1 MLRHDIL
8 ILKIMLVL
16 LSVSQAMYG
25 DTLSSSFAEKS
36 LRDKCEEALS
46 RRDYTGLGHHASAL
60 LKVTEIDTVGID
72 HAYGLYYKGISEV
85 FSDNPGQ
92 GGTCLIEA
100 KGIAE
105 ENGDDILIG
114 KILNC
119 LGIYEAK
126 VNANYYL
133 AQHYLL
139 KSLEYPGG
147 RGGAYSNL
155 AQIARLQKDTSGI
168 QYARKCYE
176 YGVEGDDLYY
186 KYSGLVSIAEF
197 QIFREEYDDA
207 LTTLSIAD
215 SIGRIGNF
223 TDRVRLKLLK
233 GVILSHKN
241 QITDSNGILM
251 SIQDS
256 IMLNAPIYL
265 QELQFVVGKN
275 FEKEGKI
282 DESNKW
288 LLKALDSSERYS
300 SSDYRAMISKQLADN
315 YYSQGK
321 YKEAHRYLGIAYE
334 AESNAAL
341 AERNRMAKER
351 YLTHALIKE
360 EHEAELA
367 RQKATVQR
375 TIIVLLSILL
385 VLAICVMALIFRSLK
400 HRKRQYRN
408 LVSQNLHI
416 LKENADFERRIA
428 SLERTEAASSDLAS
442 GMSLGTSHSL
452 YEALQRLMT
461 QDHIFKDPLLTRE
474 KIIELLGTNAT
485 YLTKC
490 IRENADMNYSQY
502 INSFRIAEALRL
514 MGIPDYEDAPL
525 MDLAGMAGFNS
536 QTTFYKI
543 FQQSTG
549 VSPSAYRKR
558 LRQGMASQ
566 TNRQICEN

>member
-1 MLRHDIL
+1 MLRHVIL
-8 ILKIMLVL
+8 ILQIMLVL

-25 DTLSSSFAEKS
+25 DTLSPSLAEKS

-46 RRDYTGLGHHASAL
+46 RRDYTALGYYASAL
-60 LKVTEIDTVGID
+60 LKATETDTVGID
-72 HAYGLYYKGISEV
+72 HAYGLFYKGISEV
-85 FSDNPGQ
+85 FSDNPSQ

-100 KGIAE
+100 KAIAE

-126 VNANYYL
+126 VNANYYI

-147 RGGAYSNL
+147 KGGAYSNL

-176 YGVEGDDLYY
+176 YGVDGNDLYY

-215 SIGRIGNF
+215 SIGRIGKF
-223 TDRVRLKLLK
+223 ADKARLELLK

-241 QITDSNGILM
+241 QTSDSNRILL

-256 IMLNAPIYL
+256 ILRNAPIYL
-265 QELQFVVGKN
+265 HELQLVVGKN

-300 SSDYRAMISKQLADN
+300 SSDYRVIISKQLADN
-315 YYSQGK
+315 LYSQGR
-321 YKEAHRYLGIAYE
+321 YKDAYQYLKIAYE

-341 AERNRMAKER
+341 TERDRMAKER
-351 YLTHALIKE
+351 FLTLALIKE

-408 LVSQNLHI
+408 LVNQNLHI

-428 SLERTEAASSDLAS
+428 SLERTETPSSDSS
-442 GMSLGTSHSL
+442 GMSSGTSHSL

-474 KIIELLGTNAT
+474 KIIEILGTNPT

-514 MGIPDYEDAPL
+514 MGLPDYEDSPI
-525 MDLAGMAGFNS
+525 MDIAGMAGFNS

-558 LRQGMASQ
+558 LRKEMASQ
-566 TNRQICEN
+566 PNGQACER

>member
-25 DTLSSSFAEKS
+25 DTLSPSFAEKS

-85 FSDNPGQ
+85 FSDNPKQ
-92 GGTCLIEA
+92 GISCLMDA
-100 KGIAE
+100 KSIAE
-105 ENGDDILIG
+105 KNGNDTLTG

-176 YGVEGDDLYY
+176 YGVERDDSYY
-186 KYSGLVSIAEF
+186 RYSGLVSIAEF

-215 SIGRIGNF
+215 SIGRIGKF
-223 TDRVRLKLLK
+223 TDKVRLELLK

-241 QITDSNGILM
+241 LTSDSNRILL

-256 IMLNAPIYL
+256 IQRNAPIYL
-265 QELQFVVGKN
+265 YELQFVVGKN

-282 DESNKW
+282 GESNKW
-288 LLKALDSSERYS
+288 LLKALDSSDRYS
-300 SSDYRAMISKQLADN
+300 SSDYRAMIAKQLADN
-315 YYSQGK
+315 YYSQGM
-321 YKEAHRYLGIAYE
+321 YKNAYHYLEMAYE

-341 AERNRMAKER
+341 TERDRMAKER
-351 YLTHALIKE
+351 TLTLALME
-360 EHEAELA
+360 EEQEIELA
-367 RQKATVQR
+367 RQKTTIQR
-375 TIIVLLSILL
+375 TVIILLSVLL
-385 VLAICVMALIFRSLK
+385 VLSGIVIGLVVRVLK

-408 LVSQNLHI
+408 LVNQNLRI
-416 LKENADFERRIA
+416 LKENAEFETRIA
-428 SLERTEAASSDLAS
+428 SLEHRQTQATYPSSELNSNKSADIFK
-442 GMSLGTSHSL
+442 SL
-452 YEALQRLMT
+452 QKLMT
-461 QDHIFKDPLLTRE
+461 QDHLFKDPLLTRE
-474 KIIELLGTNAT
+474 KIIELLGTNPT

-490 IRENADMNYSQY
+490 IKENADMNYSQY
-502 INSFRIAEALRL
+502 INSFRIAEVLRL
-514 MGIPDYEDAPL
+514 MEMPNHEDSPIMEIA
-525 MDLAGMAGFNS
+525 AMAGFNS

-543 FQQSTG
+543 FQQTTG
-549 VSPSAYRKR
+549 LSPSAYRKK
-558 LRQGMASQ
+558 LSE
-566 TNRQICEN
+566 I